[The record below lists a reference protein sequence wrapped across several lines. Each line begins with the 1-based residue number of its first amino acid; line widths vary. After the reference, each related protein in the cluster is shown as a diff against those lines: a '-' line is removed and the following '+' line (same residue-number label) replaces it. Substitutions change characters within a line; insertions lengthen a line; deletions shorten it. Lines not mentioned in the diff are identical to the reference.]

1 MKKNLPNTFKL
12 CLTSL
17 FIITILGGCGQDT
30 KDVKMKE
37 SDEAQEEVQK
47 KSQIRKKKQSR
58 SSALEPIQSHLRR
71 Q

>member
-47 KSQIRKKKQSR
+47 KVR
-58 SSALEPIQSHLRR
+58 
-71 Q
+71 